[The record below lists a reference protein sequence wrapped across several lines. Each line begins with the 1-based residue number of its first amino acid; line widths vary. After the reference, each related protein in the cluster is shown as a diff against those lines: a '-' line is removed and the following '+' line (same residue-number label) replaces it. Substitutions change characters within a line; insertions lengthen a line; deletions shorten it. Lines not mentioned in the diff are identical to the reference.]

1 MRAKWL
7 VTATAAAALATGVSA
22 CGEDDGGGG
31 GGGGGGGAASKA
43 IEGNTL
49 TIYSSLPQQGASGP
63 QATAIQNGAKLAVE
77 AKGGKVGPYSI
88 KYVPLDDSLASSGA
102 ADEGKAAQNARKAVQ
117 DKTTG
122 GYIGEY
128 NSGISKV
135 TIPILNKAGIPQ
147 ISPANTYVGLTT
159 DEPGSEPGEPDKYYP
174 TGKRT
179 FARVVPKDTIQ
190 GAALA
195 TASKEDGCKQVHIW
209 NSQTTYSAGLARN
222 TESSAKEL
230 GLEVTGNEGI
240 DPKAPNYRS
249 TAAKIKADCFIY
261 TGEIESNGIQALKD
275 VAAAVPNAKL
285 YGGDGIV
292 LNDTAD
298 PKKGLP
304 ANIAPRFK
312 GTIATL
318 DPEEFGPEGKKFFS
332 DYTKKY
338 GGGQPDPYAIY
349 GYESMALMLDSI
361 NGAVKGDKVTRED
374 IVAEILGTK
383 GRESVLGTYDID
395 KNGDT
400 SLTDYGLY
408 KIEDGKLAFDRVIKA
423 QQ

>member
-1 MRAKWL
+1 M
-7 VTATAAAALATGVSA
+7 
-22 CGEDDGGGG
+22 
-31 GGGGGGGAASKA
+31 
-43 IEGNTL
+43 
-49 TIYSSLPQQGASGP
+49 
-63 QATAIQNGAKLAVE
+63 QNGAKLAVE

-88 KYVPLDDSLASSGA
+88 KYVPLDDSLASTGA

-117 DKTTG
+117 DKTTA

-174 TGKRT
+174 TRKRT
-179 FARVVPKDTIQ
+179 YARVVPKDTIQ

-195 TASKEDGCKQVHIW
+195 TAAQEDGCKSVHIW

-222 TESSAKEL
+222 VEMSAKAI
-230 GLEVTGNEGI
+230 GVEVTGNEGI

-249 TAAKIKADCFIY
+249 TAAKIEADCFIF

-275 VAAAVPNAKL
+275 VAAAMDGNL

-298 PKKGLP
+298 PKKGIP

-312 GTIATL
+312 CTIATL
-318 DPEEFGPEGKKFFS
+318 DPKAFGPEGKKFFK
-332 DYTKKY
+332 DYSAKY
-338 GGGQPDPYAIY
+338 NVASPDPYAIY
-349 GYESMALMLDSI
+349 GYESMALMLDAIKRASD
-361 NGAVKGDKVTRED
+361 KGDITRQAVVDE
-374 IVAEILGTK
+374 LLSTK
-383 GRESVLGTYDID
+383 DRKSVLGTYSID
-395 KNGDT
+395 ENGDT
-400 SLTDYGLY
+400 SLTDYGIY
-408 KIEDGKLAFDRVIKA
+408 KIDAGKLTFDKVIKA
-423 QQ
+423 ATG

>member
-7 VTATAAAALATGVSA
+7 VSASLLAALATGVAA
-22 CGEDDGGGG
+22 CGDDDEGGGG
-31 GGGGGGGAASKA
+31 GGGGGGTA
-43 IEGNTL
+43 IEGSTL

-63 QATAIQNGAKLAVE
+63 QAEAMQNGMKLAVE
-77 AKGGKVGPYSI
+77 DKGGKVGPYTI
-88 KYVPLDDSLASSGA
+88 KYTALDDSLASTGA

-117 DKTTG
+117 DKTTA
-122 GYIGEY
+122 GYLGEY

-159 DEPGSEPGEPDKYYP
+159 NEPGSEPGEPDKYYP
-174 TGKRT
+174 TRKRNY
-179 FARVVPKDTIQ
+179 ARVVPKDTIQ

-195 TASKEDGCKQVHIW
+195 TAAQEDGCKSIHIW

-222 TESSAKEL
+222 VEMSAEEI

-249 TAAKIKADCFIY
+249 TAQKINADCFIF

-275 VAAAVPNAKL
+275 VGAAIDGNL

-304 ANIAPRFK
+304 ANLAQRFK

-318 DPEEFGPEGKKFFS
+318 DPEEFGPEGKQFFQQYV
-332 DYTKKY
+332 DKY

-349 GYESMALMLDSI
+349 GYESMALLLDSI
-361 NGAVKGDKVTRED
+361 NAAVKDGKVTRED
-374 IVAEILGTK
+374 IIAEMFGTK

-423 QQ
+423 KAN

>member
-1 MRAKWL
+1 LAL
-7 VTATAAAALATGVSA
+7 VA
-22 CGEDDGGGG
+22 CGDDDDSGGGG
-31 GGGGGGGAASKA
+31 GGGGGGGSA
-43 IEGNTL
+43 IEGSTL

-63 QATAIQNGAKLAVE
+63 QAKAIQNGATLAVE
-77 AKGGKVGPYSI
+77 SKGGKIGDYTI

-117 DKTTG
+117 DKTTA

-147 ISPANTYVGLTT
+147 VSPANTYVGLTT
-159 DEPGSEPGEPDKYYP
+159 DAPGSEPGEPDKYYP
-174 TGKRT
+174 TQKRNY
-179 FARVVPKDTIQ
+179 ARVVPTDTIQ

-195 TASKEDGCKQVHIW
+195 TAAQEDGCQSIHIW

-222 TESSAKEL
+222 LEISAKEI

-249 TAAKIKADCFIY
+249 TAEKITADCFVF

-275 VAAAVPNAKL
+275 AAAAMPPDAKL

-304 ANIAPRFK
+304 ADVAARFK

-318 DPEEFGPEGKKFFS
+318 DPAEFGPEGKKFFE
-332 DYTKKY
+332 DYVAKF
-338 GGGQPDPYAIY
+338 GGGSPDPYAIY
-349 GYESMALMLDSI
+349 GYEAMALMLDSI
-361 NGAVKGDKVTRED
+361 ERAVKDGKVSKEG
-374 IVAEILGTK
+374 IISALFSTK

-395 KNGDT
+395 ANGDT

-408 KIEDGKLAFDRVIKA
+408 AIEDGKLVFSKVIKA
-423 QQ
+423 K

>member
-1 MRAKWL
+1 LRAKWFVSASL
-7 VTATAAAALATGVSA
+7 LAALATGVAA
-22 CGEDDGGGG
+22 CGDDGGGG
-31 GGGGGGGAASKA
+31 GGGAGNA
-43 IEGNTL
+43 IEGSTL
-49 TIYSSLPQQGASGP
+49 TVYSSLPEQGASGP
-63 QATAIQNGAKLAVE
+63 QAEAMENGAKLAVE
-77 AKGGKVGPYSI
+77 AKGGKVGNYTI
-88 KYVPLDDSLASSGA
+88 KYTPLDDSLASSGA

-135 TIPILNKAGIPQ
+135 TIPILNKAGIGQ

-159 DEPGSEPGEPDKYYP
+159 NEPGSEPGEPTKYYP
-174 TGKRT
+174 AQTRT
-179 FARVVPKDTIQ
+179 YARVVPKDTIQ

-195 TASKEDGCKQVHIW
+195 TVAKDDGCKSIHIW

-222 TESSAKEL
+222 VEMSADKL
-230 GLEVTGNEGI
+230 GLQVEGNDGI

-249 TAAKIKADCFIY
+249 LAAKIKADCFIF
-261 TGEIESNGIQALKD
+261 TGEIESNGIQAIKD
-275 VAAAVPNAKL
+275 AAAVVKGGL

-304 ANIAPRFK
+304 ANVGARFK

-318 DPEEFGPEGKKFFS
+318 DPAEFGPEGKKFFA
-332 DYTKKY
+332 DYTAKY

-349 GYESMALMLDSI
+349 GYEAMALMLDAMDRDAKANDGKISRE
-361 NGAVKGDKVTRED
+361 GVVKQ
-374 IVAEILGTK
+374 IFATK
-383 GRESVLGTYDID
+383 GRNSVLGTYDID

-400 SLTDYGLY
+400 TLTDYGLY
-408 KIEDGKLAFDRVIKA
+408 KIENGKLAFDKVIKA
-423 QQ
+423 QAG

>member
-7 VTATAAAALATGVSA
+7 VSASLLAALATGVAA
-22 CGEDDGGGG
+22 CGDDDEG
-31 GGGGGGGAASKA
+31 GGGGGGGAGSEA
-43 IEGNTL
+43 IEGSTL

-63 QATAIQNGAKLAVE
+63 QAEAMQNGAKLAVE
-77 AKGGKVGPYSI
+77 AKGGKVGPYSV
-88 KYVPLDDSLASSGA
+88 KYVPLDDSLASTGA

-117 DKTTG
+117 DKTTA

-174 TGKRT
+174 TRKRT
-179 FARVVPKDTIQ
+179 YARVVPKDTIQ

-195 TASKEDGCKQVHIW
+195 TAAQEDGCKSIHIW

-222 TESSAKEL
+222 VEMSAKEI
-230 GLEVTGNEGI
+230 GIEVTGNEGI

-249 TAAKIKADCFIY
+249 TAAKINADCFIF

-275 VAAAVPNAKL
+275 VAAAMDGNL

-304 ANIAPRFK
+304 ANIASRFK

-318 DPEEFGPEGKKFFS
+318 DPEEFGPEGKKFFD
-332 DYTKKY
+332 DYVAKY

-349 GYESMALMLDSI
+349 GYEAMALMLDSI
-361 NGAVKGDKVTRED
+361 NGAVKDGKVTKAD
-374 IVAEILGTK
+374 IVSEIFGTK

-423 QQ
+423 KAN